1 MTSWKRGSG
10 ELQLQLCFFSVDMPR
25 RSLEKKVS
33 QCWQRR
39 NCGSHRQGSFFR
51 SSSSIY
57 QEKNLLKSSTLF
69 MLSSAAVEVRC
80 VQGHLCILLKQSI
93 EGINVINI
101 KNELHNRLKKWLCRQ
116 GAIKALSP

>member
-1 MTSWKRGSG
+1 MLATAELWITSAG
-10 ELQLQLCFFSVDMPR
+10 ELFPFFP
-25 RSLEKKVS
+25 
-33 QCWQRR
+33 
-39 NCGSHRQGSFFR
+39 
-51 SSSSIY
+51 SSIY
-57 QEKNLLKSSTLF
+57 TYYQERNLLKSGTLF

-116 GAIKALSP
+116 GAIKALSL